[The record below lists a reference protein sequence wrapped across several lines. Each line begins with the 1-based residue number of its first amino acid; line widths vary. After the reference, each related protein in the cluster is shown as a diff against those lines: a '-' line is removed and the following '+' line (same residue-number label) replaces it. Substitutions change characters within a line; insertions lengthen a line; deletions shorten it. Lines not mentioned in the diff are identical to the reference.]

1 MIRHVIS
8 NDGYVISSLV
18 SLLIILIVKSIN
30 RRRFSDLI
38 RLFTN
43 SNYLRIYL
51 KEYRFLE
58 VFDFIL
64 FFNFIINC
72 TAYAYVLY
80 GSFINLI
87 EINTNKFATIS
98 IAIII
103 FLALKLILKL
113 LIGYLFDLH
122 KTISILI
129 FQQIST
135 INFIGIMLLPI
146 NLLLVF
152 GLNFDVIWMI
162 ISIVLIATTILFGT
176 LKTIQTNLN
185 FVLSN
190 FLYFILYICTLE
202 IGPYVIIYDQLKN
215 YNYL

>member
-1 MIRHVIS
+1 MYKLKFVILKNIIIQIFFLILYMIRHVIS

-51 KEYRFLE
+51 KEHRFLD

-98 IAIII
+98 IVIII

-135 INFIGIMLLPI
+135 INFIGIMLLP
-146 NLLLVF
+146 LL
-152 GLNFDVIWMI
+152 
-162 ISIVLIATTILFGT
+162 
-176 LKTIQTNLN
+176 
-185 FVLSN
+185 
-190 FLYFILYICTLE
+190 
-202 IGPYVIIYDQLKN
+202 
-215 YNYL
+215 

>member
-51 KEYRFLE
+51 KEHRFLD

-87 EINTNKFATIS
+87 EINTNKFVTIS

-113 LIGYLFDLH
+113 LTGYLFDLH

-152 GLNFDVIWMI
+152 GLNFDIKWI
-162 ISIVLIATTILFGT
+162 ILSIILIATTILNGM

>member
-1 MIRHVIS
+1 MIRDVIS
-8 NDGYVISSLV
+8 NDGYVISSLL
-18 SLLIILIVKSIN
+18 SLLIILIVKKIN

-38 RLFTN
+38 RLFAN

-51 KEYRFLE
+51 KEHRFLDI
-58 VFDFIL
+58 FDFIL
-64 FFNFIINC
+64 FLNFIINF
-72 TAYAYVLY
+72 TTYTYIIY

-87 EINTNKFATIS
+87 EINTNKFSAIS
-98 IAIII
+98 IAFTI

-113 LIGYLFDLH
+113 LTGYLFDLH

-129 FQQIST
+129 FQQVST
-135 INFIGIMLLPI
+135 LNFIGIMLLPI

-152 GLNFDVIWMI
+152 GLNFDIIWMI
-162 ISIVLIATTILFGT
+162 ISIVLIATTILIGM

>member
-1 MIRHVIS
+1 MIRDVIS
-8 NDGYVISSLV
+8 NDGYVISSLL
-18 SLLIILIVKSIN
+18 SLLIILIVKKIN

-38 RLFTN
+38 RLFAN

-51 KEYRFLE
+51 KEHRFLDI
-58 VFDFIL
+58 FDFIL
-64 FFNFIINC
+64 FLNFIINC
-72 TAYAYVLY
+72 TTYTYILYA
-80 GSFINLI
+80 SFINLI
-87 EINTNKFATIS
+87 EINTNKFAAIS
-98 IAIII
+98 IAFTI
-103 FLALKLILKL
+103 FLVLKLILKL
-113 LIGYLFDLH
+113 LTGYLFDLH

-129 FQQIST
+129 FQQVST

-152 GLNFDVIWMI
+152 GLNFDIRWII
-162 ISIVLIATTILFGT
+162 ISVVLIATTILIGM

>member
-51 KEYRFLE
+51 KEHRFLE

-87 EINTNKFATIS
+87 EISTNKFATIS

-152 GLNFDVIWMI
+152 GLNFDIKWI
-162 ISIVLIATTILFGT
+162 ILSIILIATTILNGM

>member
-30 RRRFSDLI
+30 RRRFLDLI

-51 KEYRFLE
+51 KEHRFLD

-87 EINTNKFATIS
+87 EISTNKFATIS

-152 GLNFDVIWMI
+152 GLNFDIKWI
-162 ISIVLIATTILFGT
+162 ILSIILIATTILNGM
-176 LKTIQTNLN
+176 LKNIQTNLN

-202 IGPYVIIYDQLKN
+202 IGPYIIIYDQLKN

>member
-1 MIRHVIS
+1 MIRDVIS
-8 NDGYVISSLV
+8 NDGYIVSSII
-18 SLLIILIVKSIN
+18 SLLIILIIKIID
-30 RRRFSDLI
+30 RRRLSDLI

-51 KEYRFLE
+51 REQPLLD
-58 VFDFIL
+58 VFNFIL
-64 FFNFIINC
+64 FINFVINFTTYSYISYC
-72 TAYAYVLY
+72 
-80 GSFINLI
+80 SFINLV
-87 EINTNKFATIS
+87 EIDANKFV
-98 IAIII
+98 II
-103 FLALKLILKL
+103 FFALTIFLISKLVLKF
-113 LIGYLFDLH
+113 ITGYLFNIH

-129 FQQIST
+129 FQQVST

-146 NLLLVF
+146 NMLLVF
-152 GLNFDVIWMI
+152 GLNFDIKWI
-162 ISIVLIATTILFGT
+162 IVSMVLMALIILIGI

>member
-1 MIRHVIS
+1 MIRDVIS
-8 NDGYVISSLV
+8 NDGYVISSLL
-18 SLLIILIVKSIN
+18 SLLIILIVKKIN

-38 RLFTN
+38 RLFAN

-51 KEYRFLE
+51 KEHRFLDL
-58 VFDFIL
+58 FDFIL
-64 FFNFIINC
+64 FLNFIINC
-72 TAYAYVLY
+72 TTHAYILY
-80 GSFINLI
+80 SSFINLI

-98 IAIII
+98 IAFTI
-103 FLALKLILKL
+103 FLVLKLILKL
-113 LIGYLFDLH
+113 LTGYLFDLY

-129 FQQIST
+129 FQQVST

-152 GLNFDVIWMI
+152 GLNFDIRWII
-162 ISIVLIATTILFGT
+162 ISTVLIVITILIGM

-202 IGPYVIIYDQLKN
+202 IGPYIIIYDQLKN

>member
-8 NDGYVISSLV
+8 NDGYVISSLL

-51 KEYRFLE
+51 KEHRFLD

-87 EINTNKFATIS
+87 EISTNKFATIS

-152 GLNFDVIWMI
+152 GLNFDIKWI
-162 ISIVLIATTILFGT
+162 ILSIILIATTILNGM

-202 IGPYVIIYDQLKN
+202 IGPYIIIYDQLKN

>member
-1 MIRHVIS
+1 MFRDVIS
-8 NDGYVISSLV
+8 NDGYVISSLL

-30 RRRFSDLI
+30 RRRFSDLT

-51 KEYRFLE
+51 KEHRFLD

-64 FFNFIINC
+64 FLNFIINC
-72 TAYAYVLY
+72 TTYTYILY

-87 EINTNKFATIS
+87 EINTNKFAAIS
-98 IAIII
+98 IAFII

-113 LIGYLFDLH
+113 LTGYLFDLH

-129 FQQIST
+129 FQQVST

-152 GLNFDVIWMI
+152 GLNFDIRCII
-162 ISIVLIATTILFGT
+162 ISIVLIATTILIGM

>member
-1 MIRHVIS
+1 MIRDVIS
-8 NDGYVISSLV
+8 NDGYVISSLL
-18 SLLIILIVKSIN
+18 SLLIILIVKKIN

-38 RLFTN
+38 RLFAN

-51 KEYRFLE
+51 KEHRFLDL
-58 VFDFIL
+58 FDFIL
-64 FFNFIINC
+64 FLNFIINC
-72 TAYAYVLY
+72 TTHAYILY
-80 GSFINLI
+80 SSFINLI

-98 IAIII
+98 IAFII
-103 FLALKLILKL
+103 FLVLKLILKL
-113 LIGYLFDLH
+113 LTGYLFDLY

-129 FQQIST
+129 FQQVST

-152 GLNFDVIWMI
+152 GLNFDIRWII
-162 ISIVLIATTILFGT
+162 ISTVLIVITILIGM

-202 IGPYVIIYDQLKN
+202 IGPYIIIYDQLKN

>member
-1 MIRHVIS
+1 MIRDVIS
-8 NDGYVISSLV
+8 NDGYVISSLL
-18 SLLIILIVKSIN
+18 SLLIILIVKKIN

-38 RLFTN
+38 RLFAN

-51 KEYRFLE
+51 KEHRFLDI
-58 VFDFIL
+58 FDFIL
-64 FFNFIINC
+64 FLNFIINF
-72 TAYAYVLY
+72 TTYTYILY

-87 EINTNKFATIS
+87 EINTNKFSAIS
-98 IAIII
+98 IAFTI

-113 LIGYLFDLH
+113 LTGYLFDLH
-122 KTISILI
+122 KTVSILI
-129 FQQIST
+129 FQQVST
-135 INFIGIMLLPI
+135 LNFIGIMLLPI

-162 ISIVLIATTILFGT
+162 ISIGLIATTILIGM

>member
-1 MIRHVIS
+1 MIRYVIS
-8 NDGYVISSLV
+8 NDGYVISSLL
-18 SLLIILIVKSIN
+18 SLLIILIVKKIN

-38 RLFTN
+38 RLFAN

-51 KEYRFLE
+51 KEHRFLD

-64 FFNFIINC
+64 FLNFIINC
-72 TAYAYVLY
+72 TTYAYILY

-98 IAIII
+98 IAFTI
-103 FLALKLILKL
+103 FLVLKLILKL
-113 LIGYLFDLH
+113 ITGYLFDLY

-129 FQQIST
+129 FQQVST
-135 INFIGIMLLPI
+135 VNFIGIMLLPI

-152 GLNFDVIWMI
+152 GLNFDIRWII
-162 ISIVLIATTILFGT
+162 ISTVLIATTILIGM

>member
-1 MIRHVIS
+1 
-8 NDGYVISSLV
+8 
-18 SLLIILIVKSIN
+18 
-30 RRRFSDLI
+30 
-38 RLFTN
+38 
-43 SNYLRIYL
+43 
-51 KEYRFLE
+51 
-58 VFDFIL
+58 
-64 FFNFIINC
+64 
-72 TAYAYVLY
+72 LY
-80 GSFINLI
+80 SSFINLI

-98 IAIII
+98 IAFTI
-103 FLALKLILKL
+103 FLVLKLILKL
-113 LIGYLFDLH
+113 LTGYLFDLY

-129 FQQIST
+129 FQQVST

-152 GLNFDVIWMI
+152 GLNFDIRWII
-162 ISIVLIATTILFGT
+162 ISTVLIVITILIGM

-202 IGPYVIIYDQLKN
+202 IGPYIIIYDQLKN

>member
-8 NDGYVISSLV
+8 NDGYVISSLL

-51 KEYRFLE
+51 KEHRFLD

-87 EINTNKFATIS
+87 EISTNKFATIS

-135 INFIGIMLLPI
+135 INFIGIMLLPT

-152 GLNFDVIWMI
+152 GLNFDIKWII
-162 ISIVLIATTILFGT
+162 ISVVLMVTIILIGM
-176 LKTIQTNLN
+176 LKTIQANLN

>member
-51 KEYRFLE
+51 KEYRFLD

-135 INFIGIMLLPI
+135 INFIGIMLLPM

-152 GLNFDVIWMI
+152 GLNFDIKWI
-162 ISIVLIATTILFGT
+162 ILSIILIATTILNGM

>member
-1 MIRHVIS
+1 MIRDVIS
-8 NDGYVISSLV
+8 NDGYVISSLL
-18 SLLIILIVKSIN
+18 SLLIILIVKKIN

-38 RLFTN
+38 RLFAN

-51 KEYRFLE
+51 KEHRFLD

-64 FFNFIINC
+64 FLNFIINC
-72 TAYAYVLY
+72 TAYTYILY

-87 EINTNKFATIS
+87 EIKTNKFVTIS
-98 IAIII
+98 ITFTI

-113 LIGYLFDLH
+113 LTGYLFDLH
-122 KTISILI
+122 KAISILI
-129 FQQIST
+129 FQQVST

-152 GLNFDVIWMI
+152 GLNFDIIGII
-162 ISIVLIATTILFGT
+162 ISIVLIATTFLVGI

>member
-51 KEYRFLE
+51 KEHRFLD

-87 EINTNKFATIS
+87 EISTNKFATIS

-152 GLNFDVIWMI
+152 GLNFDIKWI
-162 ISIVLIATTILFGT
+162 ILSIILIATTILNGM

>member
-1 MIRHVIS
+1 MIRDVIS

-30 RRRFSDLI
+30 RRRFSDLM

-51 KEYRFLE
+51 KEHRFLDI
-58 VFDFIL
+58 FDFIL
-64 FFNFIINC
+64 FLNFIINC
-72 TAYAYVLY
+72 TAYTYILY

-87 EINTNKFATIS
+87 EIKTNKFVTIS
-98 IAIII
+98 IAFTI

-113 LIGYLFDLH
+113 LTGYLFDLH
-122 KTISILI
+122 KAISILI
-129 FQQIST
+129 FQQVST

-152 GLNFDVIWMI
+152 GLNFDIIGIV
-162 ISIVLIATTILFGT
+162 ISIVLIATTFLVGI

>member
-152 GLNFDVIWMI
+152 GLNFDIKWI
-162 ISIVLIATTILFGT
+162 ILSILLIATTILNGM

>member
-51 KEYRFLE
+51 KEHRFLD

-87 EINTNKFATIS
+87 EINTNKFVTIS

-152 GLNFDVIWMI
+152 GLNFDIKWI
-162 ISIVLIATTILFGT
+162 ILSIILIATTILNGM

>member
-51 KEYRFLE
+51 KEYRFLD

-152 GLNFDVIWMI
+152 GLNFDIKWI
-162 ISIVLIATTILFGT
+162 ILSIILIATTILNGM

>member
-8 NDGYVISSLV
+8 NDGYVISSLL

-51 KEYRFLE
+51 KEHRFLD

-87 EINTNKFATIS
+87 EISTNKFATIS

-113 LIGYLFDLH
+113 LTGYLFDLH

-129 FQQIST
+129 FQQVST
-135 INFIGIMLLPI
+135 INFIGIILLPI

-152 GLNFDVIWMI
+152 GLNFDFIWMI
-162 ISIVLIATTILFGT
+162 ISIVLIATTILIGM

>member
-1 MIRHVIS
+1 
-8 NDGYVISSLV
+8 
-18 SLLIILIVKSIN
+18 
-30 RRRFSDLI
+30 
-38 RLFTN
+38 
-43 SNYLRIYL
+43 
-51 KEYRFLE
+51 
-58 VFDFIL
+58 
-64 FFNFIINC
+64 
-72 TAYAYVLY
+72 LY

-98 IAIII
+98 IAFTI
-103 FLALKLILKL
+103 FLVLKLILKL
-113 LIGYLFDLH
+113 LTGYLFDLY

-129 FQQIST
+129 FQQVST
-135 INFIGIMLLPI
+135 VNFIGIMLLPI

-152 GLNFDVIWMI
+152 GLNFDIRWII
-162 ISIVLIATTILFGT
+162 ISTVLIATTILIGM

>member
-1 MIRHVIS
+1 MIRDVIS
-8 NDGYVISSLV
+8 NDGYVISSLL
-18 SLLIILIVKSIN
+18 SLLIILIVKKIN

-38 RLFTN
+38 RLFAN

-51 KEYRFLE
+51 KEHRFLDI
-58 VFDFIL
+58 FDFIL
-64 FFNFIINC
+64 FLNFIINF
-72 TAYAYVLY
+72 TTYTYILY

-87 EINTNKFATIS
+87 EINTNKFSAIS
-98 IAIII
+98 IAFTI

-113 LIGYLFDLH
+113 LTGYLFDLH

-129 FQQIST
+129 FQQVST
-135 INFIGIMLLPI
+135 LNFIGIMLLPI

-152 GLNFDVIWMI
+152 GLNFDITWMI
-162 ISIVLIATTILFGT
+162 ISIVLIATTILIGM

>member
-8 NDGYVISSLV
+8 NDGYVISSLL

-51 KEYRFLE
+51 KEHRFLD

-87 EINTNKFATIS
+87 EISTNKFATIS

-152 GLNFDVIWMI
+152 GLNFDIKWI
-162 ISIVLIATTILFGT
+162 ILSIILIATTILNVM

-190 FLYFILYICTLE
+190 FLYFILYICTLGLL
-202 IGPYVIIYDQLKN
+202 IGGTIVGIW
-215 YNYL
+215 YLDNF

>member
-8 NDGYVISSLV
+8 NDGYVISSLL

-51 KEYRFLE
+51 KEHRFLD

-87 EINTNKFATIS
+87 EISTNKFATIS

-122 KTISILI
+122 KTINILI

-135 INFIGIMLLPI
+135 INFIGIMLLPM

-152 GLNFDVIWMI
+152 GLNFDIKWII
-162 ISIVLIATTILFGT
+162 ISVVLMVTIILIGM
-176 LKTIQTNLN
+176 LKTIQANLN

-202 IGPYVIIYDQLKN
+202 IGPYIIIYDQLKN

>member
-1 MIRHVIS
+1 MIRDVIS
-8 NDGYVISSLV
+8 NDGYVISSLL
-18 SLLIILIVKSIN
+18 SLLIILIVKKIN

-38 RLFTN
+38 RLFAN

-51 KEYRFLE
+51 KEHRFLDI
-58 VFDFIL
+58 FDFIL
-64 FFNFIINC
+64 FLNFIINF
-72 TAYAYVLY
+72 TTYTYILY

-87 EINTNKFATIS
+87 EINTNKFSAIS
-98 IAIII
+98 IAFTI

-113 LIGYLFDLH
+113 LTGYLFDLH
-122 KTISILI
+122 KTVSILI
-129 FQQIST
+129 FQQVST
-135 INFIGIMLLPI
+135 LNFIGIMLLPI

-162 ISIVLIATTILFGT
+162 ISIVLIATTILIGM

>member
-51 KEYRFLE
+51 KEHRFLD

-98 IAIII
+98 IVIII

-152 GLNFDVIWMI
+152 GLNFDIKWI
-162 ISIVLIATTILFGT
+162 ILSIILIATTILNGM